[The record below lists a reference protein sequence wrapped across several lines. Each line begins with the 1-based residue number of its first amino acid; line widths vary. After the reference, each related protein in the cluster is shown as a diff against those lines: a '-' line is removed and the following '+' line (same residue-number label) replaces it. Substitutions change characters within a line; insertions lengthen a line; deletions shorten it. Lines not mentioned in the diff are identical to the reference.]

1 MIKYGNSL
9 VCESEEKIPFQ
20 NAFHHVNAFFRIRK
34 MRDRHLFGKVNWFGY
49 HLQILDADTIFELV
63 DKQVSIFTGD
73 KHTITSSSNRN
84 DLIPWHG
91 HNLDH
96 VKYLDGHT
104 SKAILWMKSGKWSE
118 NWNSK
123 GSWKDGKWWK
133 AMQEEWKLGKLGWV
147 MCEMCMQVEQ
157 GRDEREWS

>member
-1 MIKYGNSL
+1 
-9 VCESEEKIPFQ
+9 
-20 NAFHHVNAFFRIRK
+20 

-133 AMQEEWKLGKLGWV
+133 AMQEEWKLENWDSDVWDVYAGWAGKRWKGMELVEEWNRIETCRV
-147 MCEMCMQVEQ
+147 MIVT
-157 GRDEREWS
+157 GRWFEYCNKYTNS